1 MSIGTRDV
9 ESELIESVCE
19 RVRERVAPEEAAEA
33 EAFVRAYYRRAP
45 ADDLRGREP
54 VDLYGAALSHW
65 TFGRGRTP
73 GEVRVRAY
81 NPTFEQHGWQSP
93 HTAIDIVSDDMPFI
107 VDSVSMELS
116 RREAGIHVL
125 VHPVVGD
132 ESYMHIEVDRQR
144 DALVDLEDA
153 IQGVLAQV
161 RAAVEDWQPM
171 RERMQ
176 ALVDE
181 PTPPGVDAAEVEEAR
196 ALLAWMCDHH
206 FTFLGYREYAFDGE
220 LLRGVEGSGL
230 GLLRGGSGDVSSA
243 FAKLPPEVRALALR
257 AGAAGAE
264 QGQRPLARSIGRAIS
279 TTSASRP
286 STTRATW
293 SASGASS
300 GSTRPRAYREVPA
313 NIPVLRRKVEAVVE
327 RAGFPRGSHDHKA
340 LVEVLDT
347 YPRDELFQISADEL
361 YDDRARDPGAR
372 RAPARA
378 AVHAHRP
385 LPALRLLPRL
395 PPARSL
401 QHRQP
406 HEDRRSA
413 AGGLRRRVR
422 RLGAAADRVG
432 AGAHPLHAAH
442 PRPASC
448 ATFDPAELEAQ
459 IVEATRS
466 WDDELQAVL
475 LEEGGEENGA
485 ALLPP
490 LRQRVPARL
499 PRRPAPALRRSPTS
513 AGWRRWRA
521 RRRSTSASTG
531 RWRARRARC
540 AASSTGATGAC
551 CSPTSCRCSRAS
563 G

>member
-116 RREAGIHVL
+116 RRETGIHVL
-125 VHPVVGD
+125 VHPVIGD

-144 DALVDLEDA
+144 DGLVDLEDA

-171 RERMQ
+171 RERME
-176 ALVDE
+176 ALVYE
-181 PTPPGVDAAEVEEAR
+181 PAPPGRRRRRRSRRRGRCWPGCATTTSRSSATASTRSTASCCAASRAPASGCCAAAR
-196 ALLAWMCDHH
+196 ATSRA
-206 FTFLGYREYAFDGE
+206 R
-220 LLRGVEGSGL
+220 SP
-230 GLLRGGSGDVSSA
+230 SSRR
-243 FAKLPPEVRALALR
+243 EVRALAL
-257 AGAAGAE
+257 E
-264 QGQRPLARSIGRAIS
+264 PEPLVLSKANARSTIH
-279 TTSASRP
+279 RP
-286 STTRATW
+286 SYLDYIGVKAFDDEGHVVGERRFLGLFTTA
-293 SASGASS
+293 
-300 GSTRPRAYREVPA
+300 AYREVPA

-361 YDDRARDPGAR
+361 YDIARGI
-372 RAPARA
+372 
-378 AVHAHRP
+378 
-385 LPALRLLPRL
+385 L
-395 PPARSL
+395 
-401 QHRQP
+401 
-406 HEDRRSA
+406 E
-413 AGGLRRRVR
+413 
-422 RLGAAADRVG
+422 LG
-432 AGAHPLHAAH
+432 
-442 PRPASC
+442 
-448 ATFDPAELEAQ
+448 E
-459 IVEATRS
+459 
-466 WDDELQAVL
+466 
-475 LEEGGEENGA
+475 
-485 ALLPP
+485 
-490 LRQRVPARL
+490 RQRVRLFTRTDRYERFVSCLVYL
-499 PRRPAPALRRSPTS
+499 PRDRFNTANRTKIGDLLQEAFGAESVDWGLRLTEWVLVRIHYTLHIQPGRAARRSIPPRS
-513 AGWRRWRA
+513 RRGSSRPRAAG
-521 RRRSTSASTG
+521 T
-531 RWRARRARC
+531 
-540 AASSTGATGAC
+540 
-551 CSPTSCRCSRAS
+551 TSCRPC
-563 G
+563 